1 MSKRAVAVIGDP
13 NDINCWSNIP
23 YFFLQAGLRTDFFQ
37 TGLPLDPNRQKWH
50 RLAWNLASVLR
61 GERHGGFQYTRQ
73 ANEAW
78 FNQLNLEDINEIICH
93 FQLFPPYELAQK
105 HNVQFSHY
113 IDFPLPCLFEEYGI
127 AQTIGKYTADYALKR
142 EQEQYQAARYV
153 VCMSPWAAR
162 QVSDRCG
169 INPLKVKVIL
179 PGANLPES
187 VFTSENDNDETTMTE
202 PPDGKK
208 IPLRIAFVGKL
219 PLRKGLDR
227 LVDGIRILRQRGYQS
242 IVRVIGP
249 KENLFPHDPE
259 VEHLGFIN
267 KLHQPFR
274 LVEEL
279 KSCHIGALPSYQE
292 AFGIAALE
300 YLRCGLP
307 ALITQVGGLGDSIPQ
322 NCGLIL
328 PEDCLGEDI
337 ANTLEKLLKNPDLFQ
352 SLRQNARDNAS
363 YASWNRTI
371 QEFQALWL
379 IK

>member
-23 YFFLQAGLRTDFFQ
+23 YFFLQAGLRTEFFQ

-50 RLAWNLASVLR
+50 RLAWNIASVFR
-61 GERHGGFQYTRQ
+61 GDRYGGFQYTRQ

-78 FNQLNLEDINEIICH
+78 FNQLNLDDINEIICH

-105 HNVQFSHY
+105 HNIQFSHY
-113 IDFPLPCLFEEYGI
+113 IDFPLPCLFEDYGV
-127 AQTIGKYTADYALKR
+127 AKTIGKHTADCALKR

-169 INPLKVKVIL
+169 IEPHKVKVIL

-187 VFTSENDNDETTMTE
+187 AFSIKGENPLSE

-208 IPLRIAFVGKL
+208 IPLKIAFVGKI
-219 PLRKGLDR
+219 PLRKGLNR
-227 LVDGIRILRQRGYQS
+227 LVEGTRILRQRGYKIQ
-242 IVRVIGP
+242 IRVIGP
-249 KENLFPHDPE
+249 KDNLFPNDPE

-267 KLHQPFR
+267 KLHEPLR
-274 LVEEL
+274 LVKEL
-279 KSCHIGALPSYQE
+279 RGCHIGALPSYQE

-307 ALITQVGGLGDSIPQ
+307 ALITKVGGLGDSIPD

-328 PEDCLGEDI
+328 SSDCTGEDI
-337 ANTLEKLLKNPDLFQ
+337 ADSLENLLKNPDFFQ
-352 SLRQNARDNAS
+352 SLRENAQKNAR
-363 YASWNRTI
+363 YASWDRTI
-371 QEFQALWL
+371 KQFEELWS
-379 IK
+379 K